1 MSGLARYCPIAN
13 LLNPFA
19 FKRKL
24 TTFSGL
30 SGKNL
35 CSMQNLMPLLG
46 FELKKMIAC
55 SMSSNLL
62 DEAVFAAFKCLTK
75 FLFLSC

>member
-1 MSGLARYCPIAN
+1 
-13 LLNPFA
+13 
-19 FKRKL
+19 
-24 TTFSGL
+24 
-30 SGKNL
+30 
-35 CSMQNLMPLLG
+35 MPLLG